1 MPITSTWRVV
11 NTNNSSVRWDLNTT
25 APEVVSSVNTAS
37 NASNASN
44 ASYTG
49 TSSGT
54 STYYYNE
61 ENMKNWNDR
70 FEYYLGAAFKK
81 KVKFIQEEFDV

>member
-11 NTNNSSVRWDLNTT
+11 NTNNSSVRWDLSTT
-25 APEVVSSVNTAS
+25 TSDGVSTY
-37 NASNASN
+37 
-44 ASYTG
+44 YTMG
-49 TSSGT
+49 NPTYYTMGT
-54 STYYYNE
+54 STYYTIKSPVYYTE

-70 FEYYLGAAFKK
+70 FEYYLGDAFKK